1 MINHSTTIVQKHWNH
16 CDVLRNAG
24 LAHGDYV
31 EQLIF
36 PLSLKMP
43 HEQAQ
48 PRWNRPSP
56 VPAGYDWPSI
66 IALAGDALEKHRRKT
81 VEDLGEQIGMQG
93 ALLLKAWNKSQDPAL
108 LRRLIA
114 YLIDREQRMIL
125 GGQLRPRLAR
135 DVQYHRV
142 LLFGQ

>member
-1 MINHSTTIVQKHWNH
+1 
-16 CDVLRNAG
+16 
-24 LAHGDYV
+24 V